1 MSAGLAVPRRCPL
14 CGGSARDVALRHP
27 DGVLARCR
35 GCGLVS
41 VDPLPASDLALRQYD
56 EAYFRGEG
64 YRDYVAEERAFRGVF
79 RRRLARL
86 RAFGARGSLLDV
98 GAATGAFLA
107 EAAAAGFV
115 AAGVEPSAWAAEVA
129 RGRGFDVVTGPV
141 EALDATRGP
150 FDVVTSFDV
159 VEHLVDPLA
168 GVRTLVRHA
177 RPGGL
182 VAVTVPDFGGWWAR
196 WSGARWPFVTPKE
209 HLHYF
214 TRRTLRVLFE
224 AAGLRVREVSL
235 ATTPLSLGTALSK
248 GLGAAGAAAARALG
262 RLADRG
268 GALPFGTLLAIG
280 QRPPA

>member
-14 CGGSARDVALRHP
+14 CGGVARGPVLRHP

-41 VDPLPASDLALRQYD
+41 VDPLPAADAALTQYD
-56 EAYFRGEG
+56 AGYFRGAG

-86 RAFGARGSLLDV
+86 RAFGARGALLDV

-107 EAAAAGFV
+107 EAAAAGFAV
-115 AAGVEPSAWAAEVA
+115 AGVEPSAWAAEVA

-141 EALDATRGP
+141 EALDATRGA

-159 VEHLVDPLA
+159 VEHLVDPVA

-196 WSGARWPFVTPKE
+196 CSGARWPFVTPRE

-214 TRRTLRVLFE
+214 TRRTLRALLG
-224 AAGLRVREVSL
+224 AAGVRVEEVSL
-235 ATTPLSLGTALSK
+235 AATPLSLGTALSK
-248 GLGAAGAAAARALG
+248 AFGAAGAAATRALG
-262 RLADRG
+262 RAADRG

-280 QRPPA
+280 RRPPA

>member
-1 MSAGLAVPRRCPL
+1 MSAGPAVPRPCPL
-14 CGGSARDVALRHP
+14 CGGVARGLVLRHP
-27 DGVLARCR
+27 DGALARCR

-41 VDPLPASDLALRQYD
+41 VDPLPAAEEALRQYD
-56 EAYFRGEG
+56 ASYFRGEG

-86 RAFGARGSLLDV
+86 RAFGARGTLLDV

-107 EAAAAGFV
+107 EAAAEGFAV
-115 AAGVEPSAWAAEVA
+115 AGVEPSAWAAEAA
-129 RGRGFDVVTGPV
+129 RARGFDVVTGPV
-141 EALDATRGP
+141 EALGADRGP

-159 VEHLVDPLA
+159 VEHLVDPVA

-196 WSGARWPFVTPKE
+196 CSGARWPFVTPKE

-214 TRRTLRVLFE
+214 TRRTLRALCL
-224 AAGLRVREVSL
+224 AAGLRVEEVSL

-248 GLGAAGAAAARALG
+248 ALGAVGAAATRALG
-262 RLADRG
+262 RAADRG

-280 QRPPA
+280 RRPAA